1 MGTARSMRAAAA
13 IAPSAMEALRAA
25 DAHLV
30 HPATG
35 HARQAR
41 EGPMVVAAGSGATIT
56 LADGRTAIDGMAGL
70 WCVVAGYGRGE
81 LADAAAAQIRTLA
94 YASTFAGGASP
105 PALELAERLVGLAPR
120 GLTGVMFTTGGSEA
134 NDTAFKLAR
143 YYWRLRGR
151 PSKTIVL
158 SHDRGYHGVTIG
170 STAATGLA
178 AYHTD
183 FGPLA
188 PDFERIPTPYC
199 YRCSAGVPC
208 DPASCEVDTARALAS
223 TIERSGPDRVA
234 AVIVEPVL
242 GAGGVI
248 PPPAGYLRALRDV
261 CDRYEVLLIADEVI
275 TAFGRTGRHFAVDHE
290 GVVPDMITFAKGI
303 TSGYVPLGGV
313 MLHARMWDA
322 LHEVP
327 GDPPLMHGYTFSG
340 HPVAC
345 AVALANLRI
354 LESEGLVEGVPA
366 KARRL
371 AASLARLRDLPEV
384 GDVRGFGLLGG
395 VELVA
400 APDGT
405 PWPASVRRAASVVTA
420 ARERGL
426 LVRALQGDILAIAPP
441 FVITD
446 EQIDTVGDLLA
457 EAIVVSR
464 PTAAPAV
471 VGARGR

>member
-1 MGTARSMRAAAA
+1 MVKTDAEIAPAA
-13 IAPSAMEALRAA
+13 IEALRAA

-35 HARQAR
+35 HARQSR
-41 EGPMVVAAGSGATIT
+41 EGPVVAVSGHGATVT
-56 LADGRTAIDGMAGL
+56 LQGGREAIDGMAGL

-81 LADAAAAQIRTLA
+81 LAAAAAKQMRTLA

-105 PALELAERLVGLAPR
+105 PALELAERLVLLAPR
-120 GLTGVMFTTGGSEA
+120 GLTGVMFTSGGSEA

-178 AYHTD
+178 AYHAD

-199 YRCSAGVPC
+199 YRCSAGTPC
-208 DPASCEVDTARALAS
+208 DPAGCAVDTAQALAAAV
-223 TIERSGPDRVA
+223 ERLDPDRVA

-248 PPPAGYLRALRDV
+248 SPPAGYLRAVRAA
-261 CDRYEVLLIADEVI
+261 CDRFDVLLIADEVI
-275 TAFGRTGRHFAVDHE
+275 TGFGRSGRWFGVEHE
-290 GVVPDMITFAKGI
+290 GVVPDMLTFAKGI

-313 MLHARMWDA
+313 LLHSRIWDA
-322 LHEVP
+322 LHDVS

-354 LESEGLVEGVPA
+354 LEDEKLVEGVRD
-366 KARRL
+366 KAVRL
-371 AASLARLRDLPEV
+371 ARSLARLRALPEV

-395 VELVA
+395 IELVA
-400 APDGT
+400 ARDGT
-405 PWPASVRRAASVVTA
+405 PWPASARRAASVVTA

-426 LVRALQGDILAIAPP
+426 LTRGLQGDILAIAPP
-441 FVITD
+441 FVISD
-446 EQIDTVGDLLA
+446 EQIDAVGDLLA
-457 EAIVVSR
+457 DAIVASR
-464 PTAAPAV
+464 PAAVPTTVDTSAS
-471 VGARGR
+471 